1 MVQAKKTILISV
13 VVPTYNEKSSI
24 GRCLTALKNQTF
36 PQKDYEIIVVD
47 NNSTDRT
54 TQIVRKTRVKV
65 FSEKKQG
72 YVFALIKGC
81 SRAKGEII
89 AITDADTLVSRNW
102 LEKIYQAFQ
111 QNPQIAYLG
120 GKAIFKPKIF
130 LSILI
135 EPIWNLGCWLL
146 GFGPGFNLAFRK
158 RVYRKIGGFRKEIN
172 FDTDVDFCLRAR
184 KEGKVVFLWDNPVVS
199 SSRHFQGPKGFV
211 YCLKGAINIISLF
224 LFEKAPFFQFGK
236 VRK

>member
-1 MVQAKKTILISV
+1 VKKTILISV
-13 VVPTYNEKSSI
+13 VVPTYNEERSI
-24 GRCLTALKNQTF
+24 GQCLTAVKNQTF

-47 NNSTDRT
+47 NNSTDKT
-54 TQIVRKTRVKV
+54 TQIVSKIRVKI
-65 FSEKKQG
+65 FSEKMQG
-72 YVFALIKGC
+72 YVFALRKGC

-89 AITDADTLVSRNW
+89 VITDADTLVRKDW
-102 LEKIYQAFQ
+102 LEKIYQVFREDSQ
-111 QNPQIAYLG
+111 VAYLG
-120 GKAIFKPKIF
+120 GKAIFKPKTF

-135 EPIWNLGCWLL
+135 EPVWNLGCWLL

-158 RVYRKIGGFRKEIN
+158 RVYREIGGFRKEVN

-184 KEGKVVFLWDNPVVS
+184 KEGKSVFLWDNPVVT
-199 SSRHFQGPKGFV
+199 SSRHLQGPKGFV

-224 LFEKAPFFQFGK
+224 LFGKAPFFQFGE

>member
-1 MVQAKKTILISV
+1 MKKTTLISV
-13 VVPTYNEKSSI
+13 VVPTYNEESSI

-47 NNSTDRT
+47 NNSTDKT
-54 TQIVRKTRVKV
+54 TQTVSKIGVKI
-65 FSEKKQG
+65 FSEKMQG

-89 AITDADTLVSRNW
+89 AITDADTLVSRDW
-102 LEKIYQAFQ
+102 LEKIYQAFREDSQ
-111 QNPQIAYLG
+111 VAYLG
-120 GKAIFKPKIF
+120 GKAIFEPKTF

-135 EPIWNLGCWLL
+135 EPVWNLGCWLL

-158 RVYRKIGGFRKEIN
+158 RVYRKIGGFRKEVN

-199 SSRHFQGPKGFV
+199 SSRHFRGIGGMI

-224 LFEKAPFFQFGK
+224 LFEKAPFFQFGE
-236 VRK
+236 VRG